1 MDIEL
6 SKGSTYS
13 SLSVSSDED
22 EIIFLVYLITK
33 GRGYSVLHDNLRNRQ
48 GKNLQ
53 KNQVLGAVY
62 NVVLIFWDINKARK
76 WLNRNDSPSLLVSYI
91 PLIILIYLHIVSH
104 LSAQNE
110 LYCFLCKISHNQRL
124 DLSVWDVPKHHTNL
138 NIIIYENLHFICVL

>member
-33 GRGYSVLHDNLRNRQ
+33 GRGYSVLNDNLRNRQ

-53 KNQVLGAVY
+53 KNQDLGAVY
-62 NVVLIFWDINKARK
+62 NMVLF
-76 WLNRNDSPSLLVSYI
+76 
-91 PLIILIYLHIVSH
+91 
-104 LSAQNE
+104 
-110 LYCFLCKISHNQRL
+110 F
-124 DLSVWDVPKHHTNL
+124 
-138 NIIIYENLHFICVL
+138 

>member
-76 WLNRNDSPSLLVSYI
+76 WLNRNDS
-91 PLIILIYLHIVSH
+91 
-104 LSAQNE
+104 
-110 LYCFLCKISHNQRL
+110 
-124 DLSVWDVPKHHTNL
+124 
-138 NIIIYENLHFICVL
+138 